1 MNTKHTPAPWEV
13 NPRATRNVRHGNLT
27 IANCSSSQDGSR
39 EEEEIAN
46 AKLIAAAPELL
57 EACIIA
63 LYTLDY
69 IDFPREHKASEKLN
83 NAIKKATT

>member
-1 MNTKHTPAPWEV
+1 MKTKHTPAPWEV

-39 EEEEIAN
+39 EEQEIAN

-57 EACIIA
+57 EALEELIKVYERNGQLLSFDVNIA
-63 LYTLDY
+63 
-69 IDFPREHKASEKLN
+69 RK
-83 NAIKKATT
+83 AIKKATT